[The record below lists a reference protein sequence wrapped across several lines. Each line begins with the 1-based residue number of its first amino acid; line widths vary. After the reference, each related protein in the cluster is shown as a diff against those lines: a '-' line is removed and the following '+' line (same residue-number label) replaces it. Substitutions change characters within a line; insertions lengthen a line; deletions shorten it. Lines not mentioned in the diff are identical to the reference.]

1 MVPEAK
7 GLSGEEMQSIT
18 REFNFSETTFVF
30 PPDSGEN
37 DAKVRI
43 FTPDREVP
51 FAGHPN
57 IGTAHVLAS
66 IGVTAGA
73 EETERTLRFEE
84 QAGVVTVLVQLEKGV
99 PVYCELTAPQ
109 TLEVGPALDGATD
122 IQDLAHAISL
132 APEDILR
139 GPHFPRV
146 ASVGLPFL
154 IVELSDR
161 TALARCQVRTESWQ
175 DFTTRAGCGAIHVYT
190 RDTGEDAVDVRC
202 RMFATLGAVREDPAT
217 GSANCALAGLLA
229 TLEEK
234 SDGTFD
240 YRIVQGIEMGRPS
253 ALAASVDKRAGEITA
268 VRIGG
273 ASVSISE
280 GFIEV

>member
-1 MVPEAK
+1 MR
-7 GLSGEEMQSIT
+7 SIT
-18 REFNFSETTFVF
+18 REFNFSETTFVL
-30 PPDSGEN
+30 PPESGDS

-57 IGTAHVLAS
+57 IGTAHVLTM
-66 IGVTAGA
+66 IGFPGSNGK
-73 EETERTLRFEE
+73 TERTLRFKE
-84 QAGVVTVLVQLEKGV
+84 QAGIVAVRVRLQHGK

-109 TLEVGPALDGATD
+109 ALELGPALDGTTD
-122 IQDLAHAISL
+122 VHDLAHAISL
-132 APEDILR
+132 APEDILT
-139 GPHFPRV
+139 GSHYPRL

-154 IVELSDR
+154 IAELRDR
-161 TALARCQVRTESWQ
+161 TALSRCQVRTENWR
-175 DFTTRAGCGAIHVYT
+175 DFTVRSGCDAIHVYT

-229 TLEEK
+229 TLEEEPG
-234 SDGTFD
+234 GTFD
-240 YRIVQGIEMGRPS
+240 YRIVQGVEMGRPS
-253 ALAASVDKRAGEITA
+253 ALAASVDKRDGEITA

-273 ASVSISE
+273 ASVPVSE